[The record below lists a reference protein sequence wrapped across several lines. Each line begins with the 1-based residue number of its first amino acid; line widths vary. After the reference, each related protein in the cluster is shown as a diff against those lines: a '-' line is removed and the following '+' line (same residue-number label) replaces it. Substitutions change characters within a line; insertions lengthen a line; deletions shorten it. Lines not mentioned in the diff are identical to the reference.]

1 MTNRAKQKGTQFE
14 TAVAR
19 FLSEET
25 GAWVERRALSGTAD
39 KGDLIGDGVLADWC
53 LEVKNH
59 KSIDLASFVDQAET
73 EARNAKSKWFAAIV
87 KRRNKNVKESYA
99 KCDRKNRHLQT
110 LGLVGLAIQD
120 FTAGSNE

>member
-59 KSIDLASFVDQAET
+59 KSIDLASFVDQAEA
-73 EARNAKSKWFAAIV
+73 EAKPSSAVCLR
-87 KRRNKNVKESYA
+87 
-99 KCDRKNRHLQT
+99 
-110 LGLVGLAIQD
+110 
-120 FTAGSNE
+120 

>member
-19 FLSEET
+19 FLAEET

-39 KGDLIGDGVLADWC
+39 KGDLIGDGALADWC

-59 KSIDLASFVDQAET
+59 KAIDLASFVDQAET
-73 EARNAKSKWFAAIV
+73 EARNAGSKSV
-87 KRRNKNVKESYA
+87 SYT
-99 KCDRKNRHLQT
+99 HLT
-110 LGLVGLAIQD
+110 LPTTPYV
-120 FTAGSNE
+120 